1 MGANSVTAP
10 RTPDRKRRNAG
21 RKAAPGAAAA
31 PVPAATGN
39 PVIVDRQQL
48 AQILGVHPD
57 RLSEYTHAGMPVL
70 HRGGLGGDAHS
81 RRNRYDAIA
90 SSQWVRRYRPGMVDS
105 QQERALLDK
114 RRREEIELRMKERS
128 RELVSRLAVEEMLS
142 RLIVEA
148 RTAFSGLHARI
159 ASRHQLDRRIV
170 LDIESDVRQ
179 VLDDLADGAQQTRR
193 AMTHG
198 QQR

>member
-1 MGANSVTAP
+1 MAANSVSAP
-10 RTPDRKRRNAG
+10 RTPDRQRSNAG
-21 RKAAPGAAAA
+21 RQASSGTAAA
-31 PVPAATGN
+31 PVPTATGK

-57 RLSEYTHAGMPVL
+57 RLSEYAHAGMPVL
-70 HRGGLGGDAHS
+70 HRGGVGGAAET

-90 SSQWVRRYRPGMVDS
+90 CAQWVRRHRPGTFDGH
-105 QQERALLDK
+105 QERALLDK

-128 RELVSRLAVEEMLS
+128 RELVSRTAVEELLS

-148 RTAFSGLHARI
+148 RTAFGGLHARI

-170 LDIESDVRQ
+170 LDIADEVRQ
-179 VLDDLADGAQQTRR
+179 ILSDLADGAKRTRV
-193 AMTHG
+193 AMTDIH
-198 QQR
+198 QR